1 MNTLLRRWSGVAV
14 LLGAFMTAGCGGSNA
29 AAPADS
35 HSVKVQQEAASNA
48 PAQPATSNAQ
58 QNDNKEA
65 INLSQ
70 MNLKITVGDKV
81 LMARMEDNPTTRAF
95 VDKLPTTLHME
106 NLYGR
111 EMCYR
116 YGKSGLAESATR
128 SDRYEVGDIVY
139 WPPRGSF
146 VILYQQNGEEF
157 ERVQLGHI
165 DGDVSMFAGS
175 GDMDVKFELV
185 KK

>member
-1 MNTLLRRWSGVAV
+1 MKTILRRWSGVAI
-14 LLGAFMTAGCGGSNA
+14 LLGAFMVAGCGGSDA
-29 AAPADS
+29 AAPES
-35 HSVKVQQEAASNA
+35 HNVKVQQESATNA
-48 PAQPATSNAQ
+48 PAHAAASSAQ
-58 QNDNKEA
+58 QNDNKEV

-81 LMARMEDNPTTRAF
+81 MTARLEDNPTTRAF

-116 YGKSGLAESATR
+116 YGKGGLTESATR

-146 VILYQQNGEEF
+146 VILYKQNGEEF

-165 DGDVSMFAGS
+165 DGDVSMFEGN
-175 GDMDVKFELV
+175 GDMDVKFEQV

>member
-1 MNTLLRRWSGVAV
+1 MRTLLKRWSGVAI
-14 LLGAFMTAGCGGSNA
+14 LLGAFMAAGCGGSDA
-29 AAPADS
+29 AAPEN
-35 HSVKVQQEAASNA
+35 SVKVQQEKAASNS
-48 PAQPATSNAQ
+48 AQAVTANAQ

-65 INLSQ
+65 INLAQ

-81 LMARMEDNPTTRAF
+81 MMARLEDNPTTRAF

-116 YGKSGLAESATR
+116 YGKGGLTESATR

-146 VILYQQNGEEF
+146 VILYKQNGEEF

-165 DGDVSMFAGS
+165 DGDVSMFEGN

>member
-1 MNTLLRRWSGVAV
+1 MRTLLKRWSGVAI
-14 LLGAFMTAGCGGSNA
+14 LLGAFMAAGCGGSDA
-29 AAPADS
+29 AAPEN
-35 HSVKVQQEAASNA
+35 SVKVQQEKAASNS
-48 PAQPATSNAQ
+48 AQAVTANAQ

-65 INLSQ
+65 INLAQ
-70 MNLKITVGDKV
+70 MNLKITLGDKV
-81 LMARMEDNPTTRAF
+81 IMARLEDNPTTRAF
-95 VDKLPTTLHME
+95 VAKLPTTLHME

-116 YGKSGLAESATR
+116 YGKGGLTESATR

-146 VILYQQNGEEF
+146 VILYKQNGEDF

-165 DGDVSMFAGS
+165 DGDVSMFEGS
-175 GDMDVKFELV
+175 GDIDVKFEVL

>member
-1 MNTLLRRWSGVAV
+1 MRTLLKRWSGVAI
-14 LLGAFMTAGCGGSNA
+14 LLGAFMAAGCGGSDA
-29 AAPADS
+29 AAPEN
-35 HSVKVQQEAASNA
+35 SVKVQQEKAASNS
-48 PAQPATSNAQ
+48 AQAVTANAQ

-65 INLSQ
+65 INLAQ

-81 LMARMEDNPTTRAF
+81 MLARLEDNPTTRAF

-116 YGKSGLAESATR
+116 YGKGGLTESATR

-146 VILYQQNGEEF
+146 VILYKQNGEEF

-165 DGDVSMFAGS
+165 DGDVSMFEGN